1 VSAVEKQADFEMSP
15 PSSTPQRKEKPAF
28 GNYKL
33 QQPAANFNAEQQF
46 KTSLLEVIGVPEQ
59 NQNNNRLYTM
69 QRQALAPPP
78 EYLARKRG
86 SVF

>member
-1 VSAVEKQADFEMSP
+1 MSVVEKQADFEMSP